1 MHQHVS
7 VGFFQECTNMIV
19 YDLNTR
25 SWVEAVAVVILDMN
39 EPDLIKRRIRSKAT
53 KKRTLCGALM
63 KSECVRTPEMNI

>member
-39 EPDLIKRRIRSKAT
+39 EPDLNQKKNQIKSNKQ
-53 KKRTLCGALM
+53 KDALWC
-63 KSECVRTPEMNI
+63 SNEI

>member
-39 EPDLIKRRIRSKAT
+39 EPDLNQKKNQIKSNGQKD
-53 KKRTLCGALM
+53 AL
-63 KSECVRTPEMNI
+63 